1 MKERLTE
8 SQKNIRQIPF
18 RIHANDK
25 VLFMKLLS
33 DGDMTFQSFS
43 QACMEAFLRAD
54 PAILKVIKDW
64 RDLSTVPKDYQKL
77 YTLSHRERDAIQKEL
92 EGMGG
97 VQDIDPR
104 ASK

>member
-8 SQKNIRQIPF
+8 SQKNIKQIPF

-33 DGDMTFQSFS
+33 DGGMTFQSFS

-54 PAILKVIKDW
+54 PAVLKVIKDW
-64 RDLSTVPKDYQKL
+64 RDLSTVPKDYQDRF
-77 YTLSHRERDAIQKEL
+77 TLSHRERDAIQKEL
-92 EGMGG
+92 EQMGG
-97 VQDIDPR
+97 EQDNDPR
-104 ASK
+104 VAK